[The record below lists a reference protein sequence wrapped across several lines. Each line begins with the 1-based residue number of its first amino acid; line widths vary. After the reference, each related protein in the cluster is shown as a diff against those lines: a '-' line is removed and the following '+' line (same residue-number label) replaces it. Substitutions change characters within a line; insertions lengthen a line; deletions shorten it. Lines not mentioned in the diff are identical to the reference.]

1 MEINISGI
9 REINC
14 KEFANR
20 VIDKT
25 REMIDLLRTSA
36 HFDYHSCVYSLR
48 VPTLAIIHV
57 ETGDENTDAPT
68 RSYLRNKLR
77 CCERA
82 GILCQVHRFVSQYK
96 GRRFDPDLYNKIK
109 DKIEVLNNDPS
120 INGIILQLPCGNA
133 DNGLGREEGIDCE
146 PLYEFIAPYKD
157 VDCLNPQNVFNV
169 CMGTSTAY
177 DFRPCTPAGIV
188 NLLMWS
194 GNSEIERL
202 ENAAKRV
209 AVIGRSN
216 IVGKPLSLLM
226 TGLDH
231 TVTLCHSRT
240 DPDELKRII
249 NESDIVI
256 SATGYPGVVNAD
268 ILTMYDKDGE
278 KYPRKMLI
286 DVGIHRNE
294 DTGKLEGDV
303 DMNSIFA
310 HDLLHHDMDILYTPV
325 PGGVGPLTTAMV
337 VFNTYLAWCKMW
349 KRHVCYRN
357 LFWESLWCKTYIT
370 PNAID
375 HSKAP
380 ADMEDFEVQYDITHI
395 YPDGAKITETRLY

>member
-48 VPTLAIIHV
+48 VPTLAIIHI

-82 GILCQVHRFVSQYK
+82 GILCQVHRFVSQYE
-96 GRRFDPDLYNKIK
+96 GRRFDPDLYNKVK

-202 ENAAKRV
+202 ENSAKRV
-209 AVIGRSN
+209 AIIGRSN

-337 VFNTYLAWCKMW
+337 VYNTYLAWCKMW

-370 PNAID
+370 PIIID

-380 ADMEDFEVQYDITHI
+380 AGMEDFEVQYDITHI

>member
-48 VPTLAIIHV
+48 VPTLAIIHI

-82 GILCQVHRFVSQYK
+82 GILCQVHRFVSQYE
-96 GRRFDPDLYNKIK
+96 GRRFDPDLYNKVK

-209 AVIGRSN
+209 VIIGRSN

-231 TVTLCHSRT
+231 TVTICHSRT

-357 LFWESLWCKTYIT
+357 LFWESLWRKTYIT
-370 PNAID
+370 PNVID

>member
-48 VPTLAIIHV
+48 VPTLAIIHI

-77 CCERA
+77 CCERS
-82 GILCQVHRFVSQYK
+82 GILCQVHRFVSQYE
-96 GRRFDPDLYNKIK
+96 GRRFDPDLYNKVK

-146 PLYEFIAPYKD
+146 PLYEFIAAYKD

-194 GNSEIERL
+194 GNPEIERL
-202 ENAAKRV
+202 ENGAKRV
-209 AVIGRSN
+209 AIIGRSN

-240 DPDELKRII
+240 DPEELKRII

-310 HDLLHHDMDILYTPV
+310 RDLLRHDMDILYTPV

-337 VFNTYLAWCKMW
+337 VYNTYLAWCKMW

-370 PNAID
+370 PNVID

-380 ADMEDFEVQYDITHI
+380 ADVEDFEVQYDITHI

>member
-48 VPTLAIIHV
+48 VPTLAIIHI

-82 GILCQVHRFVSQYK
+82 GILCQVHRFVSQYE
-96 GRRFDPDLYNKIK
+96 GRRFDPDLYNKVK

-157 VDCLNPQNVFNV
+157 VDCLNHQNVFNV

-194 GNSEIERL
+194 GNPEIERL
-202 ENAAKRV
+202 ENSAKRV
-209 AVIGRSN
+209 AIIGRSN

-240 DPDELKRII
+240 DPEEIKRII

-268 ILTMYDKDGE
+268 ILTMYDRDGE

-357 LFWESLWCKTYIT
+357 LFWESLWRKTYIT
-370 PNAID
+370 PNVID